1 MFLSI
6 YNKIKILT
14 IEKVRPFTES
24 KYSNP
29 FIFFICFIEAIIFPF
44 PQEIFMIPMMAA
56 NHKKIFK
63 IALYALLGS
72 ITGAIFAYFIGMYFF
87 DLIGKPIIEF
97 YNFQNELETFS
108 QNIKNH
114 GFLYVFVGGFSPIPF
129 KLVTLSSGFL
139 GVSFIVFIIASLISR
154 AVRFFLIGF
163 IIWKFGP
170 NILRVYEKRF
180 NLYTVLIIF
189 IALLIYLISR
199 FYL

>member
-1 MFLSI
+1 MVRKI
-6 YNKIKILT
+6 YFNSKKYLLDKSTRFTKSRLAYPFIFILC
-14 IEKVRPFTES
+14 FTES
-24 KYSNP
+24 
-29 FIFFICFIEAIIFPF
+29 IIFPF

-63 IALYALLGS
+63 IAFYALLGS

-87 DLIGKPIIEF
+87 DLLGKPIIEF
-97 YNFQNELETFS
+97 YNFQNELVTFS

-139 GVSFIVFIIASLISR
+139 GVSFIIFIIASLISR

-189 IALLIYLISR
+189 IALLIYLISK

>member
-6 YNKIKILT
+6 YNKIKIL
-14 IEKVRPFTES
+14 IVEKVRPFTES

-56 NHKKIFK
+56 NQNKIFQ
-63 IALYALLGS
+63 IAFYALLGS
-72 ITGAIFAYFIGMYFF
+72 FAGAVSAYFIGMYFF
-87 DLIGKPIIEF
+87 DLIGMPIIEF
-97 YNFQNELETFS
+97 YNFETELNTFS
-108 QNIKNH
+108 ENIKEH

-139 GVSFIVFIIASLISR
+139 GVSFIVFIIASLFSR

-163 IIWKFGP
+163 IIWKFGS
-170 NILRVYEKRF
+170 NILKAYEKRF

-189 IALLIYLISR
+189 IALLIYLVTK
-199 FYL
+199 FYS

>member
-97 YNFQNELETFS
+97 YNFQNELDTFS
-108 QNIKNH
+108 QNISLLGQH
-114 GFLYVFVGGFSPIPF
+114 
-129 KLVTLSSGFL
+129 LSH
-139 GVSFIVFIIASLISR
+139 
-154 AVRFFLIGF
+154 
-163 IIWKFGP
+163 K
-170 NILRVYEKRF
+170 
-180 NLYTVLIIF
+180 
-189 IALLIYLISR
+189 
-199 FYL
+199 